1 MTVNG
6 SALAVT
12 APAVTLTA
20 DSGNLDAGKSALDAT
35 PDTIVA
41 NGTAESSI
49 TLSLRDVN
57 NNPVSGQQ
65 VTFNAEMK
73 GIKLGTVTDNGD
85 GTYSAP
91 LSGTTAGY
99 VYVSANVTGKALGT
113 SPAQVTLT
121 SDKDNL
127 DPTKSTLRA
136 SPPAIVANGVMESDI
151 TLELKDVN
159 DNPVSGVDI
168 SFKSSLD
175 ASNIGTVRDHG
186 NGTYS
191 AKLTG
196 LKSGIAQVKAQLITS
211 DLGITAAEIILK
223 GDGENLDAGKSALGA
238 TPDTIVANGTEE
250 SSITLSLKDV
260 NNNPVSGQTVVMTSS
275 LTGTTV
281 SSVTDN
287 KDGTYSATLT
297 GTKAGTASISVTVNG
312 TVFAVKEMIVTL
324 AADVT
329 TAKVAS
335 VSSNK
340 SVITGNGHDVAIVSA
355 IVTDANNNLVAGQTL
370 NWSTNAGNL
379 SGDSSVSDS
388 LGIATVTLV
397 GVADGKSDVSAR
409 VTATLNGTSSA
420 GTVVLRTAFHLGG
433 KFYWTQNNH
442 PASTESAANAACMAN
457 GGGRS
462 ITRADVKTF
471 VAAGGDFA
479 QKSVEGE
486 YQNVYYYLGEEWSTY
501 VADINSAQTG
511 LGAIHPRNSS
521 SYVPTAYACVKD

>member
-1 MTVNG
+1 M
-6 SALAVT
+6 
-12 APAVTLTA
+12 
-20 DSGNLDAGKSALDAT
+20 
-35 PDTIVA
+35 
-41 NGTAESSI
+41 
-49 TLSLRDVN
+49 
-57 NNPVSGQQ
+57 
-65 VTFNAEMK
+65 
-73 GIKLGTVTDNGD
+73 
-85 GTYSAP
+85 
-91 LSGTTAGY
+91 
-99 VYVSANVTGKALGT
+99 
-113 SPAQVTLT
+113 
-121 SDKDNL
+121 
-127 DPTKSTLRA
+127 
-136 SPPAIVANGVMESDI
+136 
-151 TLELKDVN
+151 
-159 DNPVSGVDI
+159 
-168 SFKSSLD
+168 
-175 ASNIGTVRDHG
+175 
-186 NGTYS
+186 
-191 AKLTG
+191 
-196 LKSGIAQVKAQLITS
+196 
-211 DLGITAAEIILK
+211 
-223 GDGENLDAGKSALGA
+223 
-238 TPDTIVANGTEE
+238 
-250 SSITLSLKDV
+250 
-260 NNNPVSGQTVVMTSS
+260 
-275 LTGTTV
+275 
-281 SSVTDN
+281 
-287 KDGTYSATLT
+287 
-297 GTKAGTASISVTVNG
+297 
-312 TVFAVKEMIVTL
+312 TL